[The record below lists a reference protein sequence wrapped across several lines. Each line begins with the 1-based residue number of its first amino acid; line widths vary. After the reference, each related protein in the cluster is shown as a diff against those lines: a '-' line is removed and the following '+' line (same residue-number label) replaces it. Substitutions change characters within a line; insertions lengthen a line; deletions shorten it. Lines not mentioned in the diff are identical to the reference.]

1 MEVSFSLAIVIIIAT
16 TTDKKNQISFTFF
29 SSRMQYVLMI
39 VIPLLIAIVGL
50 LLFRKFHILDRPGS
64 DLKNTR
70 KPVPTLQGVFVI
82 LGVIVTIALMFPSYF
97 SNPLFL
103 GLVIPGLL
111 IGGVELLE
119 ELSYLGK
126 MPKIPP
132 IVRLFVHCGAAFLAV
147 WIAGLWNQE
156 LIVAD
161 VVYHIPNWLFTIA
174 FLGWTMFCI
183 NAINRFDG
191 IYAQGSGISA
201 IWFLTLFLLIKWVVF
216 QHYESFPNLDALLF
230 VQNMAF
236 LLFVISMIYTL
247 IEYKPLGLVRDVG
260 IMFFGFAIAYLSV
273 LWGAK
278 IGTLIVA
285 LSLPIFDAIWVGLW
299 RIFVLKK
306 NPLHGDYTHF
316 HHRLM
321 GIGFSRGETRAFIW
335 IFSLI
340 MMILMLM
347 QWANRIH
354 KIIIFVMMA
363 SLFFGINRYLFCYKK
378 LPYGLQIRK
387 ER

>member
-147 WIAGLWNQE
+147 WIAGL
-156 LIVAD
+156 
-161 VVYHIPNWLFTIA
+161 
-174 FLGWTMFCI
+174 
-183 NAINRFDG
+183 
-191 IYAQGSGISA
+191 
-201 IWFLTLFLLIKWVVF
+201 
-216 QHYESFPNLDALLF
+216 
-230 VQNMAF
+230 
-236 LLFVISMIYTL
+236 
-247 IEYKPLGLVRDVG
+247 
-260 IMFFGFAIAYLSV
+260 
-273 LWGAK
+273 
-278 IGTLIVA
+278 
-285 LSLPIFDAIWVGLW
+285 
-299 RIFVLKK
+299 
-306 NPLHGDYTHF
+306 
-316 HHRLM
+316 
-321 GIGFSRGETRAFIW
+321 
-335 IFSLI
+335 
-340 MMILMLM
+340 
-347 QWANRIH
+347 
-354 KIIIFVMMA
+354 
-363 SLFFGINRYLFCYKK
+363 
-378 LPYGLQIRK
+378 
-387 ER
+387 